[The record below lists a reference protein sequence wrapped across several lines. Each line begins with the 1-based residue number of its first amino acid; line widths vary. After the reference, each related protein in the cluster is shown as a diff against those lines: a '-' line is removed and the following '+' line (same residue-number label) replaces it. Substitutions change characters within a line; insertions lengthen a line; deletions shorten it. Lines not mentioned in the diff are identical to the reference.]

1 MDVEDYLHRIGA
13 ARPSVPDLA
22 ALRELQRRHLESV
35 PFENLGFY
43 LGEQI
48 ELAEPALL
56 DKIVGRRRGG
66 LCYELNGAFAL
77 LLREV
82 GFEVQLL
89 AGRVM
94 RREGFFGPPLDHLAL
109 RVDLDEPWLVD
120 VGFGRFSLAPLRL
133 ATTDVQ
139 LDPGGRF
146 TVEPAPH
153 GDVDVVCDGAIVYRL
168 EPRPRE
174 LDDFAA
180 MAWFHETSPAS
191 PFTQRPTCSRSTAEG
206 RVTITGA
213 RLIETIGG
221 ERVEQALEGDAAVL
235 DAYREHFGLRF
246 DRVPSFV
253 TTLDCN

>member
-13 ARPSVPDLA
+13 VRPSAPDLA

-56 DKIVGRRRGG
+56 DKIVNRRRGG

-82 GFEVQLL
+82 GFDVQLL

-94 RREGFFGPPLDHLAL
+94 RREGFFGPPFDHLAL

-120 VGFGRFSLAPLRL
+120 VGYGRFSLAPLRL
-133 ATTDVQ
+133 DTTDVQ
-139 LDPGGRF
+139 VDPGGRF
-146 TVEPAPH
+146 TVEPAPQ
-153 GDVDVVCDGAIVYRL
+153 GDVDVVCDGATVYRL

-174 LDDFAA
+174 LDDFAG

-191 PFTQRPTCSRSTAEG
+191 PFTQRPTCSRPTADG
-206 RVTITGA
+206 RVTIAGD
-213 RLIETIGG
+213 RLIETTGDD
-221 ERVEQALEGDAAVL
+221 RVERTLDGDAAIL
-235 DAYREHFGLRF
+235 AAYREHFGFQLE
-246 DRVPSFV
+246 RVPGVV

>member
-1 MDVEDYLHRIGA
+1 MDVEDYLRRIGTV
-13 ARPSVPDLA
+13 RPSVPDPA
-22 ALRELQRRHLESV
+22 ALRELQRRHLETV

-56 DKIVGRRRGG
+56 GKIVGRRRGG

-82 GFEVQLL
+82 GFDVQLL

-94 RREGFFGPPLDHLAL
+94 RREGFFGPPFDHLAL
-109 RVDLDEPWLVD
+109 RVQLDEPWLVD
-120 VGFGRFSLAPLRL
+120 VGYGRFSLAPLRL
-133 ATTDVQ
+133 ATTEVQ
-139 LDPGGRF
+139 VDPGGRF

-168 EPRPRE
+168 ESRPRE

-180 MAWFHETSPAS
+180 TAWFHETSPAS
-191 PFTQRPTCSRSTAEG
+191 PFTQRPTCSRSTADG
-206 RVTITGA
+206 RVTITGT
-213 RLIETIGG
+213 RLIETTGG
-221 ERVEQALEGDAAVL
+221 KRVERVLEGDAAIL
-235 DAYREHFGLRF
+235 AAYHEHFGMSL
-246 DRVPSFV
+246 DRVP
-253 TTLDCN
+253 N